1 MSKED
6 KKHATAEIVQ
16 ESPPVEGE
24 IIHAPRGAK
33 RGRFILT
40 FLIAVMVLT
49 TFSISGPVVD
59 FFTGKAHSAGTY
71 LSFKHPTLGT
81 ARVNE
86 AEFVKTKQDLGKMEA
101 LLGMQRD
108 NSDSDDDTARFI
120 VFDSLAQAAGIEVT
134 DKELGEQILARFG
147 STDAYRSALK
157 QMRISTLDF
166 ERTLKRQKRFER
178 FIQLTASPVYAADP
192 EDVARLWRARH
203 QEYAFDYVELPVDS
217 LKAEASAQIPA
228 TDELKKWFDGLSE
241 FEKNKHLTQDR
252 ARAEIMYRTL
262 GPGVKAPE
270 LVAKYLSTLPAEK
283 QDPEARAK
291 DYYEGFRHVRF
302 VNADYKPA
310 QGAFDIEQYYQKFE
324 DVHDQCVAESEVYE
338 CLGAWIADMLAREG
352 QGEVIDFMS
361 EGRAFGLGLIN
372 SQQLQTRNEF
382 AVAGVPGY
390 GRDVADVVFRPELA
404 QGKVYTA
411 PIVEK
416 ESIVVLRLVER
427 ETAHMPE
434 FAVIEA
440 QVKEDW
446 VQKKAQDL
454 ALAKLEKIR
463 DALGTRP
470 ADGDP
475 AAALW
480 RPEVDL
486 DAFTQAVQAADAQVQ
501 RRDFVERTQAIK
513 PGETPTSAQTFFQ
526 QSALLYTMKER
537 SVAKAELGRDNK
549 NAYLVRIAGIRDADV
564 AKMTPQDFQT
574 FSSQAINENARA
586 YVQRLFTDT
595 KKYLQQQYDVHLRTW
610 DEEAKTPGA

>member
-1 MSKED
+1 MSKEE

-16 ESPPVEGE
+16 ETPPVEGE
-24 IIHAPRGAK
+24 IIHAPRGTK

-71 LSFKHPTLGT
+71 LTFKHPVLGT
-81 ARVNE
+81 AKVNE
-86 AEFVKTKQDLGKMEA
+86 AEFVKTKQDMGKMEA

-120 VFDSLAQAAGIEVT
+120 VFDSIAQAAGIEVT
-134 DKELGEQILARFG
+134 DQELGEQILARFG
-147 STDAYRSALK
+147 SKEAYTAALK

-203 QEYAFDYVELPVDS
+203 QEYAFDYVELAVES
-217 LKAEASAQIPA
+217 LKADASAQIPA

-262 GPGVKAPE
+262 GPGVTAPE
-270 LVAKYLSTLPAEK
+270 LVAKYGSTLAV
-283 QDPEARAK
+283 QDPEVRAK
-291 DYYEGFRHVRF
+291 NYYEGFRHVRF

-310 QGAFDIEQYYQKFE
+310 QGQFDIEQYYQKFE
-324 DVHDQCVAESEVYE
+324 AVHDQCVAEGEIYD
-338 CLGAWIADMLAREG
+338 CLAAWTADMQAR
-352 QGEVIDFMS
+352 QTNGEVIDFMS

-382 AVAGVPGY
+382 AVAGIPGY
-390 GRDVADVVFRPELA
+390 GRDVADVVFRPELEK
-404 QGKVYTA
+404 GKVYSA

-416 ESIVVLRLVER
+416 EAIVVLRLVER

-434 FAVIEA
+434 FAQIEA
-440 QVKEDW
+440 KVKEDW

-486 DAFTQAVQAADAQVQ
+486 DAFTQAVQAAGAQVQ
-501 RRDFVERTQAIK
+501 RRDFVERTQALK
-513 PGETPTSAQTFFQ
+513 PGETPTPAQTFFQ

-537 SVAKAELGRDNK
+537 SVAKAELGRDNQ
-549 NAYLVRIAGIRDADV
+549 NAYLVRIAGIRDADI

-574 FSSQAINENARA
+574 FSSQSINENARA
-586 YVQRLFTDT
+586 YGQRLFTNS
-595 KKYLQQQYDVHLRTW
+595 KEFLQQHYDVHLRSW
-610 DEEAKTPGA
+610 DEAAKTPGA